1 VKAAIQSEPLDS
13 QVLASWLVLACI
25 AAVGVLGIGA
35 ILVVE
40 ASDLAITNTPYKSRS
55 LLHRSLY
62 GDATSSDASVSPL
75 APPRA
80 TRPVKGNPR
89 RRSMKALAISIV
101 AQRDPDG

>member
-40 ASDLAITNTPYKSRS
+40 ASDLATPSKSRS